1 MRPTWNEKFVFV
13 FWARRCS
20 DHTCPCGNW
29 AREELFS
36 ELVILKPVSS
46 QSSPG
51 VLCAPQLLPKGG
63 QTAAV
68 MHRAVL
74 KAEARLLFSLGVTT
88 QCALP
93 LLQAPAV
100 TFASCLPYVTR
111 HFLSGYF
118 CFFLLN
124 QTIKLCSPKL
134 CWQHCIFPAELKV
147 FLTCRSKP
155 MCLLCVYLRCLA
167 MHALILLCCNLMVCR
182 QPQAAQLPTVLQL
195 CHSAEGDSDS
205 VPDMPSGV
213 WADWGE
219 SLLNLPLLSVN
230 TSSTRFTA
238 LAVAS
243 LLKDSLSFCSLT

>member
-134 CWQHCIFPAELKV
+134 CWQHCILPAELKV

-155 MCLLCVYLRCLA
+155 MCLLPVYLRCLA

>member
-1 MRPTWNEKFVFV
+1 MWQLGKGRAVPRV
-13 FWARRCS
+13 S
-20 DHTCPCGNW
+20 DSQACF
-29 AREELFS
+29 FS
-36 ELVILKPVSS
+36 KLS
-46 QSSPG
+46 G

-68 MHRAVL
+68 MDRAVL
-74 KAEARLLFSLGVTT
+74 EAEARLLFSLGVTT

-93 LLQAPAV
+93 LLQATAV
-100 TFASCLPYVTR
+100 TFASCLPYMTR

-124 QTIKLCSPKL
+124 QTIKLSSPKL

-147 FLTCRSKP
+147 FLTCRSKS
-155 MCLLCVYLRCLA
+155 MCLMPVYLCCLA
-167 MHALILLCCNLMVCR
+167 MHALILLCCNPMDCR

-205 VPDMPSGV
+205 VPDVPSGV

-219 SLLNLPLLSVN
+219 SLLNLPLLSMN

-238 LAVAS
+238 LTVAS
-243 LLKDSLSFCSLT
+243 LLKDSLSFRSLT